1 MTLELRRFLYLD
13 SRGINSLHSQLSE
26 FSEKERRDS
35 EQKKKSTSGKG
46 RLCLKIFSGIF
57 NGTGETEL
65 THTSDSE
72 AQTERTL
79 FKTEEQRLVEIE
91 TAISKIDSLLELKI
105 VTVGKLAKI
114 SVESLPMFIKGKLP
128 FTVKGSSDIDIVEEI
143 NNAQFITFELDQSSL
158 LEGFSLWPRI
168 SMGGSLSKFKDAQET
183 GNGKWRIGLT
193 SHLGIMLR
201 EFQIRPHNFGIF
213 GQVQQTGSSLYI
225 KPYAIWV

>member
-46 RLCLKIFSGIF
+46 RLSLKIFSGIL
-57 NGTGETEL
+57 NATGETEL
-65 THTSDSE
+65 TKTSDSE
-72 AQTERTL
+72 TQTGKTS

-91 TAISKIDSLLELKI
+91 TAISKIALLELKI

-128 FTVKGSSDIDIVEEI
+128 FTVKGSSDIDIVREI

-168 SMGGSLSKFKDAQET
+168 LMGGSLSKFKDSQET